1 MLDENRDCT
10 GHPMKW
16 FSSLVL
22 CLMIFAVCAS
32 AHASKCSISSGA
44 SESTIQATLKS
55 CGSGNTA
62 TFAAGSYSLSSALIV
77 PCGVSLAGPTV
88 AWSNPS
94 RYTAT
99 LTSSVRGGPAVVFS
113 GCATPASVRY
123 LNCNGG
129 QPSPDGGMCFY
140 FPAGTSNFTFAYNHI
155 YGNQANA
162 NNPNWYDNLVYFDGN
177 AHSPVS
183 NNDTVSWNI
192 FGNPTFSDCSNVM
205 NNYTYEGLSG
215 NGGLCNGLGIHNG
228 MSNLLA
234 EHNIF
239 QFQEQGMKVFEGQ
252 GQCVNCTIAYN
263 DFNNIHRI
271 PFETQANIGGSQPT
285 SMYILYNSVH
295 DQFATNYGAWGI
307 SAANGCH
314 SGCVTQ
320 TNYNVLINNVL
331 ASSAGKYTPGAIE
344 VWGSGGTGASHNL
357 IQGYWANGIMTSTTG
372 QFVYKNNVFCMGYG
386 GSTRAP
392 GKGGYFN
399 AETPNPLPYT
409 ASDEGSS
416 FTANNTCA
424 KTSVAPAISPAG
436 ASFSGTLKVTFT
448 NPGTNRDFNTGIW
461 YTTDG
466 STPVPGSGTA
476 KYIAAGGSIAI
487 SATTTVK
494 AVGMWGA
501 QNQPVS
507 YAPGYG
513 YVPSAVQSATYTGNK
528 AARKS
533 N

>member
-1 MLDENRDCT
+1 MA
-10 GHPMKW
+10 
-16 FSSLVL
+16 
-22 CLMIFAVCAS
+22 FAVCAP
-32 AHASKCSISSGA
+32 AHASRCSIPSGA

-62 TFAAGSYSLSSALIV
+62 TFAAGSYSLSAALIV

-99 LTSSVRGGPAVVFS
+99 LNSSVRGGPAVVFS
-113 GCATPASVRY
+113 GCSTPASVHY

-129 QPSPDGGMCFY
+129 QPSPDGGLCFY
-140 FPAGTSNFTFAYNHI
+140 FPPGTSNFTVTYNHF

-162 NNPNWYDNLVYFDGN
+162 NGPNWYDGLIYFGGS
-177 AHSPVS
+177 ASATVS

-192 FGNPTFSDCSNVM
+192 FGNPTLSDCSNVM
-205 NNYTYEGLSG
+205 TNYTYPGLGG

-228 MSNLLA
+228 MSNLLV
-234 EHNIF
+234 ENNIF
-239 QFQEQGMKVFEGQ
+239 QFEEQGMKVFEGQ

-271 PFETQANIGGSQPT
+271 PFETQANIGGNQPT
-285 SMYILYNSVH
+285 SMYIFYNSVH
-295 DQFATNYGAWGI
+295 DQFATNYGAWAI
-307 SAANGCH
+307 SAANGCN

-320 TNYNVLINNVL
+320 TNYNVLINNIN
-331 ASSAGKYTPGAIE
+331 ATSAGKYTPGAIE
-344 VWGSGGTGASHNL
+344 VWGSAGTGASYNL
-357 IQGYWANGIMTSTTG
+357 IQGYWANGIVTSTTG

-386 GSTRAP
+386 GTKTAP
-392 GKGGYFN
+392 GPGRYFN
-399 AETPNPLPYT
+399 AETANPLPFT
-409 ASDEGSS
+409 ATETGSS
-416 FTANNTCA
+416 FTPSNTCA
-424 KTSVAPAISPAG
+424 KTSAAPAISPAST
-436 ASFSGTLKVTFT
+436 SFSGTLKITFT
-448 NPGTNRDFNTGIW
+448 NPGSNRDFNTGIW

-466 STPVPGSGTA
+466 SIPVPGSGTA
-476 KYIAAGGSIAI
+476 KYIAGGGSITV

-501 QNQPVS
+501 QNQPAS

-513 YVPSAVQSATYTGNK
+513 YVPSAVQSSTYTANK
-528 AARKS
+528 AARS
-533 N
+533 GN